1 MKCTFKV
8 AKNFKWTITR
18 DDEAM
23 DVLFGIIKTDKDGVR
38 VFSFIFLCFQFSFG
52 YVRKSK

>member
-38 VFSFIFLCFQFSFG
+38 FSFG